1 MAAFVSL
8 IQQPNPAQ
16 MLALATGV
24 NDALRGHTATTG
36 SFTLAAGATSV
47 TLTDPRCRAG
57 RLALLIPLNAAA
69 AGLQWWLSS
78 MGQGSMAFSF
88 TTAPASAAQFGYALI
103 GDGTQLES

>member
-1 MAAFVSL
+1 MAAFVAL
-8 IQQPNPAQ
+8 IPHPNPAQ

-36 SFTLAAGATSV
+36 SFTLAAGATSINV
-47 TLTDPRCRAG
+47 TDPRCRAG

-78 MGQGSMAFSF
+78 MGQGSMAFGFSA
-88 TTAPASAAQFGYALI
+88 APASAAKFGWALI
-103 GDGTQLES
+103 GDGNI

>member
-1 MAAFVSL
+1 MGAFVSQ
-8 IQQPNPAQ
+8 ISQATPAQ
-16 MLALATGV
+16 MLALAVGV
-24 NDALRGHTATTG
+24 NKALRSETANIG
-36 SFTLAAGATSV
+36 LVMAAAGSSSV
-47 TLTDPRCRAG
+47 TVQDPRCRAG

-69 AGLQWWLSS
+69 AGLQWWLSA

>member
-1 MAAFVSL
+1 MGAFVAQRADAS
-8 IQQPNPAQ
+8 PAQ
-16 MLALATGV
+16 MLALAAGV
-24 NDALRGHTATTG
+24 NKALRGETASTG
-36 SFTLAAGATSV
+36 SFSLAAGATSV

-88 TTAPASAAQFGYALI
+88 STAPAAAAQFGYALI

>member
-1 MAAFVSL
+1 MGAFVAQISETT
-8 IQQPNPAQ
+8 PAQ
-16 MLALATGV
+16 MLALAAGV
-24 NDALRGHTATTG
+24 NKALRGETASTG
-36 SFTLAAGATSV
+36 SFSLAAGATSV

-88 TTAPASAAQFGYALI
+88 STAPAAAAQFGYALI

>member
-1 MAAFVSL
+1 MGAFVAQISEAT
-8 IQQPNPAQ
+8 PAQ
-16 MLALATGV
+16 MLSLATAV

-36 SFTLAAGATSV
+36 SFSLAAGATSV

-69 AGLQWWLSS
+69 AGLQWWLSA